1 MPTQPMPTQPPRPKQ
16 PASRQPASKQPS
28 ARDSSNLVLKLQILA
43 AAFVPML
50 GLGLWLG
57 SKGFW

>member
-1 MPTQPMPTQPPRPKQ
+1 MPSRPPRSKP
-16 PASRQPASKQPS
+16 PAPQQPS
-28 ARDSSNLVLKLQILA
+28 ATDSSNLVLKLQILA
-43 AAFVPML
+43 AVFVPML